1 MIDVQDNVLRFFA
14 IDHVLVYFVTIA
26 TTGAIFSLQFTK
38 NRLAALPGLRPDP
51 LGELERS
58 PRPFSRKTGGLLLRG
73 GEGREGKGIGWEG
86 RGREGRRKEGAG
98 KEGSG
103 GREGRER
110 REERGRGGG
119 EEGGRGKKGGKG
131 RGGGKGRDMAS

>member
-1 MIDVQDNVLRFFA
+1 VIDVQDNVLRFFA

-58 PRPFSRKTGGLLLRG
+58 PRFPSRKTGGLLLRE
-73 GEGREGKGIGWEG
+73 GEEREGKGIGWEG
-86 RGREGRRKEGAG
+86 RGKEGRG
-98 KEGSG
+98 KGK
-103 GREGRER
+103 GRE
-110 REERGRGGG
+110 
-119 EEGGRGKKGGKG
+119 GKKGGKG
-131 RGGGKGRDMAS
+131 KERGGGRGREMTPPPNADSWIRP

>member
-58 PRPFSRKTGGLLLRG
+58 PRFPSRKTGGLLLRE
-73 GEGREGKGIGWEG
+73 GEEREGKGIGWEG
-86 RGREGRRKEGAG
+86 RGKEGRG
-98 KEGSG
+98 K
-103 GREGRER
+103 GREGK
-110 REERGRGGG
+110 REERGRRGEG
-119 EEGGRGKKGGKG
+119 EEGER
-131 RGGGKGRDMAS
+131 

>member
-1 MIDVQDNVLRFFA
+1 VIDVQDNVLRFFA

-58 PRPFSRKTGGLLLRG
+58 PRFPSRKTGGLLLR
-73 GEGREGKGIGWEG
+73 EREEREGKGWEG
-86 RGREGRRKEGAG
+86 RGKEGRG
-98 KEGSG
+98 K
-103 GREGRER
+103 GREGK
-110 REERGRGGG
+110 REERGRRGEG
-119 EEGGRGKKGGKG
+119 EEGER
-131 RGGGKGRDMAS
+131 